1 MDGFEF
7 WMSFDRS
14 AAEGSWKQER
24 EEGEEQKGTA
34 GRVKGQL
41 MVDVAI
47 LVLKKDI
54 K

>member
-24 EEGEEQKGTA
+24 EEGEEQKGMDSWTCEGSVDG
-34 GRVKGQL
+34 GRWL
-41 MVDVAI
+41 F
-47 LVLKKDI
+47 
-54 K
+54 